1 MIGSSRRS
9 SSKSSEA
16 SRACSACIAGP
27 NTSTRPL
34 GGRVVADIADLAN
47 DRAQWHLDL
56 ALAARKPAPVR
67 VSLEECV
74 DCDEPISQARRLAAP
89 GCMRCT
95 ECQVLNE
102 KQGARHA
109 R

>member
-1 MIGSSRRS
+1 M
-9 SSKSSEA
+9 
-16 SRACSACIAGP
+16 
-27 NTSTRPL
+27 
-34 GGRVVADIADLAN
+34 
-47 DRAQWHLDL
+47 
-56 ALAARKPAPVR
+56 R

-74 DCDEPISQARRLAAP
+74 DCEEPISQARRLAAP

-95 ECQVLNE
+95 DCQVLNE

>member
-1 MIGSSRRS
+1 MIRSSRRS
-9 SSKSSEA
+9 SSKYFEA
-16 SRACSACIAGP
+16 FRAYSACIAAQ
-27 NTSTRPL
+27 NTSIRPL
-34 GGRVVADIADLAN
+34 GGCVVADIADLAN

-95 ECQVLNE
+95 DCQDLNE